1 MSGPSD
7 KAPEASDTAP
17 ATSDTGPGQVGPDA
31 AMASIRAARRALL
44 GATHGVWPRYVSLNE
59 STDLLEALHFA
70 AAELEKLIA
79 AEPVSRAMAAIV
91 AVAVKRNAVAEEW
104 ARVTEEKGSDH
115 QAYDVA
121 ANAFDAEDAAL
132 DDAVDAY
139 LEAEKAARIQ
149 AGLMTAD
156 EIRRLEGAEPGGLLS
171 GDVSDCTVEEVLQT
185 IEEIRT
191 TAPTAP
197 STFECWDDLLEA
209 AARGVMEFRGWKTKA
224 ASVLESADENPRAR
238 EWVEEA
244 RAVLSAVG
252 INRDTFTAPST
263 ADNRWA
269 SGVEAALDVLDGYLQ
284 NRQEPEDAWDIEL
297 LAEIRAD
304 IEDLVPPAPSTAAG
318 ERDVSSV
325 IARMERSPA
334 TWAGMV
340 AHAVIG
346 GSEAQVI
353 NAILDAKH
361 DIALLVAA
369 LATPPAQSKNLC
381 DCERSHNGLGMM
393 GRECDCPAGDPPKHR
408 GEYSTHQ
415 QQADACAALATPP
428 AQSAPTL
435 ADRLLAAGV
444 DLKRDKADL
453 LALLRP
459 DAVWP
464 FDMREWSTE
473 TLSEAL
479 ADANWMEPIAIQR
492 GYVGAKVWAVR
503 IPIGDSEGMVEDE
516 EFRVFAT
523 EEAAKDY
530 CRGAEEA
537 QP

>member
-185 IEEIRT
+185 IEEIRA
-191 TAPTAP
+191 APTAP
-197 STFECWDDLLEA
+197 STAPSYGTSCDWKLMPRYPSQEMMDAGLYQSSADAEWDDVFSAYVDMWEA
-209 AARGVMEFRGWKTKA
+209 APEPEDYFGDTTKG
-224 ASVLESADENPRAR
+224 ASRKSQAHA
-238 EWVEEA
+238 
-244 RAVLSAVG
+244 
-252 INRDTFTAPST
+252 APST
-263 ADNRWA
+263 ADTVAVPRSMLAPFVAEAENWA
-269 SGVEAALDVLDGYLQ
+269 DSVPDDYRPLCTEPGKKHAYPGSDTSYSVGDVRRLAAHC
-284 NRQEPEDAWDIEL
+284 A
-297 LAEIRAD
+297 A
-304 IEDLVPPAPSTAAG
+304 APSTAAG
-318 ERDVSSV
+318 E
-325 IARMERSPA
+325 PA
-334 TWAGMV
+334 LVCGCGWEGSYADLNETAEGMTCPKCRLSRNMDC
-340 AHAVIG
+340 A
-346 GSEAQVI
+346 
-353 NAILDAKH
+353 
-361 DIALLVAA
+361 
-369 LATPPAQSKNLC
+369 ATPPAQ
-381 DCERSHNGLGMM
+381 
-393 GRECDCPAGDPPKHR
+393 
-408 GEYSTHQ
+408 
-415 QQADACAALATPP
+415 AAA
-428 AQSAPTL
+428 TL

-444 DLKRDKADL
+444 DLERDKPEL

-479 ADANWMEPIAIQR
+479 ADANWMEPVAIQR
-492 GYVGAKVWAVR
+492 GYVGATVWAVR

-530 CRGAEEA
+530 CRGAEECG
-537 QP
+537 Q